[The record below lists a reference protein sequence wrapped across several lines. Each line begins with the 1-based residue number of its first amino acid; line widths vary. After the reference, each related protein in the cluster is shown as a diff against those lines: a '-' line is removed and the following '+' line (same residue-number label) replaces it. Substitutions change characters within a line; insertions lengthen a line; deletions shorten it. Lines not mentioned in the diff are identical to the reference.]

1 MNKDV
6 ILIVDD
12 EPDIS
17 LILKLQ
23 LEDAGYQ
30 TVRARD
36 GIEALEYLEKDSFTL
51 ILLDIKMPRMDG
63 MQVLAKVRAE
73 YPAIAVIMMT
83 AHGSEDIAVEA
94 MKKGAIDYISKPFS
108 TDDALKRVDRALQFN
123 RTRNEN
129 LLLQAKLAEEQK
141 KTEAIL
147 QGMADMLLAIDT
159 GGRIML
165 MNRKAET
172 VFGADGRAFI
182 GEKVEDVLK
191 ADIPAARFPCRL
203 ALETAAPCLD
213 VAYNLNLEQGQIA
226 VLSSATPLRDSA
238 GNLVGAVEIIRDIT
252 TLKALEQEKEDFV
265 SMLSHDLKT
274 PITAV
279 VGSIDL
285 VREGRLGAVNEE
297 QREFLESA
305 VESCAD
311 MVELIDTLLDIH
323 KFEAGKMVL
332 DFRLEEPQLLVHR
345 SLSRFRS
352 IAKRTQVGL
361 ASNFAEDLPPV
372 KVDRNKFSRL
382 IGNLL
387 TNAFKFTPEG
397 GRIEVNA
404 DCIAD
409 LALVRDRIPT
419 QAYSTES
426 LEAGGAFLQ
435 IEVSDTGIGIPREQ
449 LDMIFDRFVQ
459 AKTRRMGK
467 TKGTGL
473 GLAFC
478 RKVMDAHKGY
488 IWAES
493 QEGKGSSFF
502 LLFPTASGTTSD
514 RRKIA

>member
-1 MNKDV
+1 MNKDT

-36 GIEALEYLEKDSFTL
+36 GIEALEYLEKGSFAL

-63 MQVLAKVRAE
+63 MQVLARVAVE
-73 YPAIAVIMMT
+73 NPSIAVIMMT

-108 TDDALKRVDRALQFN
+108 TEDALKRVDRALQFN

-129 LLLQAKLAEEQK
+129 LLLQARLAEEQK

-159 GGRIML
+159 TGRIMVT
-165 MNRKAET
+165 NRKADS
-172 VFGADGRAFI
+172 VLGVKGKNFI
-182 GEKVEDVLK
+182 GWKVEDVLK
-191 ADIPAARFPCRL
+191 ADMPPERFPCRI

-213 VAYNLNLEQGQIA
+213 VSYNLRIDQGRIA
-226 VLSSATPLRDSA
+226 VLSSATPLHDSA

-285 VREGRLGAVNEE
+285 VREGRLGPVNEE
-297 QREFLESA
+297 QQEFLESA

-332 DFRLEEPQLLVHR
+332 DFKVEEPQLLVHR
-345 SLSRFRS
+345 ALSRFRS
-352 IAKRTQVGL
+352 IAKRTQVAL
-361 ASNFAEDLPPV
+361 SADFADDLPPIR
-372 KVDRNKFSRL
+372 VDRNKFSRL

-397 GRIEVNA
+397 GSIEVNSTCTA
-404 DCIAD
+404 DIAS
-409 LALVRDRIPT
+409 LRERIPVQT
-419 QAYSTES
+419 YPELQE
-426 LEAGGAFLQ
+426 GVPFLQ
-435 IEVSDTGIGIPREQ
+435 ITVRDTGIGIPVDQ
-449 LDMIFDRFVQ
+449 LAIIFDRFVQ

-478 RKVMDAHKGY
+478 RKVMDAHHGY

-493 QEGKGSSFF
+493 EEGKGSSFN
-502 LLFPTASGTTSD
+502 LLFPAACDNGDDRGKTA
-514 RRKIA
+514 